1 MGKSSSEMHIRHMQR
16 VGARGRGG
24 RGKQNGR
31 GAAASLSGHGR
42 GAKTRKQLKN
52 KRVFLFDVLLEMLEF
67 MILHDTWSHAVATAA
82 TLS

>member
-1 MGKSSSEMHIRHMQR
+1 MGKSSSEMHIKHMQR
-16 VGARGRGG
+16 VGARGGRGGRGG

-52 KRVFLFDVLLEMLEF
+52 KRVFLFDVLLEMLV
-67 MILHDTWSHAVATAA
+67 HDTS
-82 TLS
+82 